1 MANKLTGSYDAVAQI
16 SRRQLNGLLAS
27 LHQNG
32 ASDQPPLRLGH
43 NGVLRVGDP
52 KPTTPELVRLRFR
65 NWIRNFQSAGGPS
78 NLDDFRARLVVNA
91 PPGAAK
97 MMEEEFSKLEKGR
110 PGRQPSKKP
119 RGRVQLQLSSPT
131 IILADGA
138 TSEATLLTDVRAHY
152 DADSGAGENC
162 RRRPSAAWRGAR
174 RVRTFGSLERIRPE
188 IVRAPLVEGRQD

>member
-43 NGVLRVGDP
+43 NWVLRVGDP

-78 NLDDFRARLVVNA
+78 NLDDFRARLAVNVPRE
-91 PPGAAK
+91 PP
-97 MMEEEFSKLEKGR
+97 R
-110 PGRQPSKKP
+110 
-119 RGRVQLQLSSPT
+119 
-131 IILADGA
+131 
-138 TSEATLLTDVRAHY
+138 
-152 DADSGAGENC
+152 
-162 RRRPSAAWRGAR
+162 
-174 RVRTFGSLERIRPE
+174 
-188 IVRAPLVEGRQD
+188 